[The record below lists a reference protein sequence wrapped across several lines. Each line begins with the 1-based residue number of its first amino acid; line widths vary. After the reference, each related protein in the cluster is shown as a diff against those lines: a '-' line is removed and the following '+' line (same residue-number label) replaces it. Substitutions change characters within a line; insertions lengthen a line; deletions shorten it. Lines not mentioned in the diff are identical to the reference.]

1 MRLWGIRINIVS
13 TKISEDLFIMPKKR
27 MHVGNTTQ
35 LLDARPDRMDL
46 RDLPYRPALRPLP
59 RAYPSEAQVSEF
71 LGNYVRDGFILNQGF
86 EGACTG
92 FGLAAVVNYLLWN
105 PKDKAK
111 QTTVSP
117 HMLYHLA
124 RFYDEWPGEG
134 YEGSSCRGALKGWHK
149 HGVCDAQ
156 LWSSAPSPKSVP
168 DRKWTTDAVT
178 RPLGIYYRVDKS
190 SVVDLQAAI
199 FDTNAIYVSAN
210 VHKGWNLDDKKIIPA
225 KHTDLPEIKFS
236 AAHTGVHAFALVGFN
251 DRGFILQ
258 NSWGTDWGASGFAIL
273 TYNDWVENGLDA
285 WAVALGVPQ
294 STHAGLPP
302 LTSARFFVQRAG
314 SQGPAAS
321 GLFGGSGS
329 EDVLAKRKAST
340 WTLEQAYTH
349 ALVTGNDGCVINRL
363 PDAGDAAHTSQVI
376 CFDEPKAWFEANASA
391 AGAPWRVAIYAHG
404 GLNAEPDAI
413 TRTRIMGPTFEK
425 NGIYPIFVVWK
436 SGPFETISDMLSD
449 QFKALFGVSA
459 PARGWTDR
467 ITDATDRTLE
477 KVCHELLVRAMWQQ
491 MKDNVGDSM
500 TDGRGLDQLVV
511 HLEALRQLAQA
522 TGHPLEVNLIGHS
535 AGSFVVGRTLRRWAP
550 KDSGRKLN
558 SCTLMAPACD
568 VTFAINHFGTTLAEG
583 GLPRAR
589 FQVHTLSEA
598 RELDDSVGPYRKSL
612 LYLVSRALER
622 EHKTGILGLANAFD
636 PESVKDDSV
645 WHATQVE
652 PVRMW
657 QELFWG
663 KGEVPAKLSAGQ
675 GLFIVDKNTVD
686 AGPRNVP
693 AAHGAFDN
701 SLFAM
706 NTALEN
712 ILAGKPEHPFVD
724 LYY

>member
-1 MRLWGIRINIVS
+1 
-13 TKISEDLFIMPKKR
+13 MPKKH
-27 MHVGNTTQ
+27 MQVGTATQ
-35 LLDARPDRMDL
+35 LLDARPDRLDL
-46 RDLPYRPALRPLP
+46 RDLPYRPALRALP
-59 RAYPSEAQVSEF
+59 RAYPSEVHVEQF
-71 LGNYVRDGFILNQGF
+71 LGGYVRGGFILNQGQ

-105 PKDKAK
+105 PKAPAG
-111 QTTVSP
+111 QTTVSA

-149 HGVCDAQ
+149 HGVCASD
-156 LWSSAPSPKSVP
+156 LWTSTPSANSAPNP
-168 DRKWTTDAVT
+168 KWTTDAVT

-199 FDTNAIYVSAN
+199 LDTGAIYVSAN
-210 VHKGWNLDDKKIIPA
+210 VHKGWNLGDAKIVPA
-225 KHTDLPEIKFS
+225 RHADLPEIKLS
-236 AAHTGVHAFALVGFN
+236 TTYTGGHAFALVGFN
-251 DRGFILQ
+251 DRGFIVQ
-258 NSWGTDWGASGFAIL
+258 NSWGTEWGASGFAVL
-273 TYNDWVENGLDA
+273 TYSDWVENGLDA

-294 STHAGLPP
+294 ASHADLPP
-302 LTSARFFVQRAG
+302 LASARYFVQRAG
-314 SQGPAAS
+314 NQTPATS
-321 GLFGGSGS
+321 GLFGGGN
-329 EDVLAKRKAST
+329 DDALGKRKVPT
-340 WTLEQAYTH
+340 WTLEQAYSH

-376 CFDEPKAWFEANASA
+376 CFREPKAWFEAHATA
-391 AGAPWRVAIYAHG
+391 PGAPWRVAIYAHG
-404 GLNAEPDAI
+404 GLNSEPDAI
-413 TRTRIMGPTFEK
+413 TRTRIMGPTFEA

-449 QFKALFGVSA
+449 QFKSLFGISA

-477 KVCHELLVRAMWQQ
+477 KVCHELLVRAMWTQ
-491 MKDNVGDSM
+491 MKDNVGESM
-500 TDGRGLDQLVV
+500 ADRRGLDQLVTQ
-511 HLEALRQLAQA
+511 LDALRLLGQA
-522 TGHPLEVNLIGHS
+522 SGHPLEVHLIGHS
-535 AGSFVVGRTLRRWAP
+535 AGSFIAGRTLRRWAQTGT
-550 KDSGRKLN
+550 GRTLN

-568 VTFAINHFGTTLAEG
+568 VTFAINHYGTTLAEG

-589 FQVHTLSEA
+589 FQVHTLSNL

-636 PESVKDDSV
+636 SDSVKDDSV
-645 WHATQVE
+645 WHGSQVE
-652 PVRMW
+652 PVRLW
-657 QELFWG
+657 QDMFWG
-663 KGEVPAKLSAGQ
+663 KDSAPNKISTSNPAQ
-675 GLFIVDKNTVD
+675 GLFIVDKNSID
-686 AGPRNVP
+686 AGPRNIP

-701 SLFAM
+701 SVFAM

-712 ILAGKPEHPFVD
+712 ILGVKPSQPFTD